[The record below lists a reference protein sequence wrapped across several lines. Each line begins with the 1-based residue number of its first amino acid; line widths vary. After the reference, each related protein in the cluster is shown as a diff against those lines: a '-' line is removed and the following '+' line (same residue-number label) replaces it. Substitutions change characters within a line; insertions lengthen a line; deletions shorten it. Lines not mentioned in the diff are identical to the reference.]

1 VENLFFLSSGSSR
14 VDPTEFIGSAKMR
27 EILAL
32 VRQPYDYVLIDSPPV
47 MAVSDALL
55 LSTMVDGVVV
65 VIGSRGTPRDIVR
78 HACSRLR
85 HAQANILGTMINR
98 VNIKHNGY
106 AATYYGSYAQAEGEL
121 TG

>member
-1 VENLFFLSSGSSR
+1 
-14 VDPTEFIGSAKMR
+14 MR
-27 EILAL
+27 EILAH

-85 HAQANILGTMINR
+85 HAHANILGTMINR
-98 VNIKHNGY
+98 VNIK
-106 AATYYGSYAQAEGEL
+106 
-121 TG
+121 